1 MGVHKVMTGVQLT
14 LRLLLELASL
24 VALAIGGY
32 GLWNGGPVGVRA
44 PIALVLPVAAAVLW
58 GRYAAPRRPVRDSA
72 AAWYGVQLLVWGS
85 SVALLAVTGHSGWAI
100 GIGVVMIVNT
110 VWLRLVGEWSPE
122 IER

>member
-1 MGVHKVMTGVQLT
+1 MTGVQLT

-24 VALAIGGY
+24 AALAVGGY
-32 GLWNGGPVGVRA
+32 GLWHGGPVVVRVL
-44 PIALVLPVAAAVLW
+44 IALALPVAAAVLW

-72 AAWYGVQLLVWGS
+72 VAWYGVQLLIWGG

-100 GIGVVMIVNT
+100 WLGALMVVNT